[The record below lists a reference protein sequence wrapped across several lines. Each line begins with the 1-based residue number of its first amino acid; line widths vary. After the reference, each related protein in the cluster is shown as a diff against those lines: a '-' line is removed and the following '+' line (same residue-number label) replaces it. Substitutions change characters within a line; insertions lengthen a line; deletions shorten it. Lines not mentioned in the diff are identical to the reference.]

1 MSNRVPKVKIC
12 SLRDADTAL
21 AAAKSGADFVGVN
34 FVEGVR
40 RQLKVMEGAAVVARY
55 RLRADRKKYPTKFVG
70 LFRNQPADWVNEVSK
85 RVVLDYVHLC
95 GEEDEAYMRTMW
107 RPILRQVRIRPGT
120 TATALGAEVQHHL
133 DAGRMVVLDH
143 YDEKTLGGAGK
154 TFDWS
159 IAKGIADRDGVL
171 LAGGL
176 DPDNVASAIQMLRP
190 WGVDVSS
197 GVETDGEKD
206 RTKIREFIA
215 AARAAGAAG

>member
-1 MSNRVPKVKIC
+1 MNDHVPKVKIC

-21 AAAKSGADFVGVN
+21 AAAKSGADFVGLN

-55 RLRADRKKYPTKFVG
+55 RLRAPRNKYPTKFVG

-95 GEEDEAYMRTMW
+95 GEEDETYMRSMW

-120 TATALGAEVQHHL
+120 TGTALGAEVQHHL

-159 IAKGIADRDGVL
+159 IAKGIADREGVL

-176 DPDNVASAIQMLRP
+176 DPDNVASAVEMLRP

-206 RTKIREFIA
+206 RDKIREFIDTA
-215 AARAAGAAG
+215 KAAGAAD

>member
-12 SLRDADTAL
+12 SLRDAETAL
-21 AAAKSGADFVGVN
+21 SAAKSGADFVGVN

-55 RLRADRKKYPTKFVG
+55 RLRAPRNRYPTKFVG

-95 GEEDEAYMRTMW
+95 GEEDETYMRSMW

-120 TATALGAEVQHHL
+120 TADELGAAVQHHL
-133 DAGRMVVLDH
+133 DGGRMVVLDH

-159 IAKGIADRDGVL
+159 VARGVADREGVL

-176 DPDNVASAIQMLRP
+176 SPDNVASAIQTLRP

-206 RTKIREFIA
+206 RNKIREFIEIA
-215 AARAAGAAG
+215 KSTGPAG

>member
-1 MSNRVPKVKIC
+1 MSDHVPKVKIC
-12 SLRDADTAL
+12 SLRNAETAL

-55 RLRADRKKYPTKFVG
+55 RLRAPRNMYPTKFVG
-70 LFRNQPADWVNEVSK
+70 LFRNQPSDWVNEVSK

-95 GEEDEAYMRTMW
+95 GEEDEAYMRSMW

-120 TATALGAEVQHHL
+120 TASALGDEVQHHL

-143 YDEKTLGGAGK
+143 YDEQTLGGAGK

-176 DPDNVASAIQMLRP
+176 DPTNVASAVQMLRP

-206 RTKIREFIA
+206 RNKIRKFIEM
-215 AARAAGAAG
+215 ARATGAAG